1 MKKDD
6 KHTKDR
12 IDRKIRHPT
21 APSSMK
27 TIIMNLIIAFFLY
40 LLRRGIGQCALQ
52 GGQQLLNDSFFFLS
66 SNLF

>member
-27 TIIMNLIIAFFLY
+27 AIIMNLIIAFFLY
-40 LLRRGIGQCALQ
+40 LLRRVIEA
-52 GGQQLLNDSFFFLS
+52 GGKSAITKYSKFIK
-66 SNLF
+66 